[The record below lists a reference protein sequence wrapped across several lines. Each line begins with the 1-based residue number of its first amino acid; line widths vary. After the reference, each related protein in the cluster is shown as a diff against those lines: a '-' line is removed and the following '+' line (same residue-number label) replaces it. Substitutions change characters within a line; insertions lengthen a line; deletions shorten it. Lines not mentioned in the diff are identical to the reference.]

1 MALGLP
7 HDPTIPNVPSLS
19 TPEVQSFPDMA
30 QFQLSADGHSSPKC
44 ELGETLLGGYTEQK
58 LGPAQG
64 GYEDHRKTI
73 GKPWENHRKMIVP
86 PISPTKSSTLTFETN
101 HFFESHVMVS

>member
-19 TPEVQSFPDMA
+19 TPEVQSFADMA

-44 ELGETLLGGYTEQK
+44 ELGETLLGGYTELK

-73 GKPWENHRKMIVP
+73 GKPWENHGKTIGKWRF
-86 PISPTKSSTLTFETN
+86 TLWLCQN
-101 HFFESHVMVS
+101 SY